1 MEITDAIASPPR
13 MRVET
18 RSGWGQGRFE
28 ALFREHYAKVVAV
41 IRRTVG
47 DNGLAEEKAG
57 EVFLKLYE
65 RPQLQDE
72 GSNVRAWL
80 YRVAV
85 RAGLDALRADAR
97 RLHYEREAA
106 EPAGEQS
113 PPLDA
118 LLARER
124 AARVRTALAR
134 LDPQRAQLLLLRHSG
149 LSYRETAEALGLNP
163 ASVGALLA
171 RAETEL
177 ARRYRELYPE
187 EEQTQC

>member
-1 MEITDAIASPPR
+1 MEITDAIASPPS
-13 MRVET
+13 MRVEPK
-18 RSGWGQGRFE
+18 SGWSKGCFE
-28 ALFREHYAKVVAV
+28 ALFREHYPKIVAV

-47 DNGLAEEKAG
+47 DRGLAEEKAG

-65 RPQLQDE
+65 RPQLQAE
-72 GSNVRAWL
+72 GSNLRAWL

-85 RAGLDALRADAR
+85 RAALDALRADAR
-97 RLHYEREAA
+97 RAHYERAAA
-106 EPAGEQS
+106 EPEAEQS
-113 PPLDA
+113 PHLEA

-124 AARVRTALAR
+124 ADRVRAALAR

-149 LSYRETAEALGLNP
+149 FSYREAADALGLNP

-187 EEQTQC
+187 EEGTQC